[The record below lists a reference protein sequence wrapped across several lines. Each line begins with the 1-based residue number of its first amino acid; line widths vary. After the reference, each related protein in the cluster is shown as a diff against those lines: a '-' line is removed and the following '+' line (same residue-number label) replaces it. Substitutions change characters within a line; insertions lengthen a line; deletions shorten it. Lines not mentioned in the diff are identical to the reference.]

1 MNKNQIATILSAL
14 LLVFGSSQ
22 TYANSWRINNDN
34 TKSAKF
40 VSINEA
46 MNSDEVA
53 DGDTLYL
60 DPGCLITDAQTVT
73 KQVVIMGCGYNA
85 YDRPYGSAIISGTL
99 TINAEQTKII
109 GMELQGETRIAAN
122 FVTLERCK
130 STAGIAC
137 SGNSCTNATIRQ
149 CYISVY
155 QKIAIV
161 GDGQSSL
168 KSTSWTIENNI
179 LYGTSYYGACI
190 KNLYQATIRNNLLI
204 STDATAYSTCTLTD
218 LSSCEIKN
226 NIIFNTANTDNT
238 TYGINNCTIADNV
251 ISKSVNPDYNQIV
264 GKSLAAVL
272 TGDYE
277 RYTLVENSPAAD
289 YGDDGKD
296 CGIFGGQFPYV
307 AGGLPQG
314 HPYFT
319 KAVIGAN
326 VSEGVVNVSLQIKV
340 QDE

>member
-14 LLVFGSSQ
+14 LLVFGISQ

-60 DPGCLITDAQTVT
+60 DPGCLLSDAQTVT

-99 TINAEQTKII
+99 TINAEHTKII

-130 STAGIAC
+130 STYGITC

-149 CYISVY
+149 CYISVGTRSDITGLGPSNTES
-155 QKIAIV
+155 K
-161 GDGQSSL
+161 
-168 KSTSWTIENNI
+168 SWTIENCI
-179 LYGTSYYGACI
+179 LYANGYSGRSIC
-190 KNLYQATIRNNLLI
+190 NLYGATIRNNLMITNGFDSGGYTIYKLN
-204 STDATAYSTCTLTD
+204 
-218 LSSCEIKN
+218 SCEIKN
-226 NIIFNTANTDNT
+226 NIIIN
-238 TYGINNCTIADNV
+238 TYGSNYTTSGIANCTIANNV
-251 ISKSVNPDYNQIV
+251 ISQSINPDYNQIV
-264 GKSLAAVL
+264 GNSLAAIL

-277 RYTLVENSPAAD
+277 RYTLVENSPAAG

-296 CGIFGGQFPYV
+296 CGIFGGQFLYV

>member
-46 MNSDEVA
+46 VNSDEVA

-60 DPGCLITDAQTVT
+60 DPGCLLSDAQTVT

-130 STAGIAC
+130 LTYGITC
-137 SGNSCTNATIRQ
+137 SGNNCTNATIRQ

-155 QKIAIV
+155 QRTAIA
-161 GDGQSSL
+161 GLGSSEI
-168 KSTSWTIENNI
+168 KSKSWTIENSIIYANGYNGRTI
-179 LYGTSYYGACI
+179 H
-190 KNLYQATIRNNLLI
+190 NLYSATIRNNFLI
-204 STDATAYSTCTLTD
+204 SNGYDSGGFTIYNLN
-218 LSSCEIKN
+218 SCGIKN
-226 NIIFNTANTDNT
+226 NIIINTYSLDYTSS
-238 TYGINNCTIADNV
+238 GISNCTVANNV
-251 ISKSVNPDYNQIV
+251 ISKSINPDYNQIV
-264 GKSLAAVL
+264 GKSLADIL